1 MIKFT
6 ERYDALSFC
15 LIKAICALALKDGAF
30 RSRWIRTPEDIYKT
44 EIPDNLQSVP
54 LAFARRWQKVPIL
67 RRSTRDATGNT
78 RASPTLAAQYS
89 TMAKWNGRLG
99 RSFGMKEPF
108 EFKMLRRA
116 AAAVLPGTRHFV
128 RSLERY

>member
-1 MIKFT
+1 
-6 ERYDALSFC
+6 

-44 EIPDNLQSVP
+44 EIPDHLNSVP
-54 LAFARRWQKVPIL
+54 LSFAQRWQNVPIL
-67 RRSTRDATGNT
+67 RRSARGDIGNT
-78 RASPTLAAQYS
+78 RTSPLLAAQYS

-99 RSFGMKEPF
+99 RSFGLKEPF
-108 EFKMLRRA
+108 EFKVLRRA

-128 RSLERY
+128 RSLELY